1 MPNRPKNSAP
11 ASRAAPADRR
21 YYPLALD
28 LRARRVVVLGGGQ
41 IATRKTAALLDTG
54 ARVIVISPAVSARLT
69 RWAREGRIHLRRRRY
84 RRGDL
89 SGACLA
95 IAATSMPEEHA
106 KIAAEARR
114 TATWLLVVDEPA
126 LCDFI
131 APAVITRGDLTMTI
145 STNGRSPALARWLK
159 SKLQGLIGEEY
170 GRLTTLLG
178 AIRSDLREA
187 GHSPSARSAMID
199 RLMTSRLLAQLRHHD
214 QAGVLRTV
222 RRITGLTFVTVPR
235 RAPQVRQRPD

>member
-11 ASRAAPADRR
+11 ASRAALADRR

-28 LRARRVVVLGGGQ
+28 LRDRRVVVIGGGR

-54 ARVIVISPAVSARLT
+54 ARVIVISPTVSARLS

-89 SGACLA
+89 AGARLA
-95 IAATSMPEEHA
+95 IAATSTPEEHA
-106 KIAAEARR
+106 KIAGEARL
-114 TATWLLVVDEPA
+114 TSTWLNVVDEPA

-131 APAVITRGDLTMTI
+131 APAVITRGDLTLTI

-159 SKLQGLIGEEY
+159 RKLQDVIGEEY
-170 GRLTTLLG
+170 GRLTSLLG
-178 AIRSDLREA
+178 AIRAALREA
-187 GHSPSARSAMID
+187 GHSPSARSAIID
-199 RLMTSRLLAQLRHHD
+199 RLMASRLLAQLRHHD
-214 QAGVLRTV
+214 QTGVLRTV
-222 RRITGLTFVTVPR
+222 RRITRLTSVTLPR
-235 RAPQVRQRPD
+235 RAPRVRQRPE